1 MTTFDDVPL
10 FDVPDARPEPAPKV
24 PIGITPS
31 YQAALDRSGSR
42 CEQVRPR
49 DGKPYRC
56 DHVARYY
63 QLFLGEDGI
72 LRCEDCCRRID
83 RQAKP
88 KAPRKPRRR

>member
-1 MTTFDDVPL
+1 MPETYDVPL
-10 FDVPDARPEPAPKV
+10 FDIPDTPTPPPAKV

-56 DHVARYY
+56 DHVSRYY
-63 QLFLGEDGI
+63 QLFLGEDGV
-72 LRCEDCCRRID
+72 LRCEDCCKRID

-88 KAPRKPRRR
+88 KPTRRARKR